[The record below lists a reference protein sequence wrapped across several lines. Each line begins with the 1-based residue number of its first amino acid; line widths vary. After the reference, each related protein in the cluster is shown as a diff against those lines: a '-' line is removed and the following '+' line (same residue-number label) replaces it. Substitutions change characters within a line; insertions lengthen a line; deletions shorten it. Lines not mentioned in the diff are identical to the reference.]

1 MTLDAH
7 SRARPD
13 EARVTHVD
21 LTLRADFAA
30 HRLEG
35 TAWLTFAAAPGATEL
50 TLDTRGLAIEAV
62 TDSEG
67 APLAFV
73 LEESDALLGAALR
86 ISLSSAPRA
95 IVVRYATSVAPPSP
109 ALQWL
114 APEQTAGGR
123 HPFLFTQGHAI
134 ETRSWLPLQDSPAV
148 RITYT
153 ARVTVPR
160 GLTAVMSA
168 EARGV
173 EAGTARHAEDE
184 ATFDFA
190 MREPI
195 PPYLIALAVGEL
207 ARHEVGPRSAVLA
220 EPATLARAA
229 YELAELERILEA
241 AETLLGPYRWGR
253 FDVLVMPPS
262 FPYGGMENPRLVFAS
277 PSLLAGD
284 RSLVTVIAHELAHA
298 WAGNLVTNATWDD
311 FWINEGTTVY
321 LELLL
326 HAALWGDARA
336 ALLRRWGHGEL
347 CAEIERMN
355 APDTRLCY
363 EMTGR
368 DPAEGVTVIPYL
380 KGASFFWALEQVVG
394 QEALLAWL
402 RGWFERRAFTSV
414 TTSELLEDLRDH
426 LPGARDLDLARWTR
440 EPGPPPPQADPPA
453 SSLFDE
459 VERAVAHVARG
470 GALSEVRLERWP
482 PQALRQFLGS
492 LRVAYAPG
500 SPPPGRVAELDR
512 SFHFSESRNAEVTAP
527 WLRLAI
533 QARLEGAPPRIEAFL
548 RAQGRSKF
556 LRPIY
561 ADLLAS
567 EWGAPIAR
575 ALFEET
581 RPRLH
586 ALVRAGLDRL
596 FEPARGA

>member
-1 MTLDAH
+1 MSRDVH

-21 LTLRADFAA
+21 LTLRVDFAA
-30 HRLEG
+30 QKLEG
-35 TAWLTFAAAPGATEL
+35 TARLTFTAAPGARDL
-50 TLDTRGLAIEAV
+50 VLDTRHLAIEAV

-67 APLAFV
+67 TPLTFV
-73 LEESDALLGAALR
+73 LEERDALLGAALR
-86 ISLSSAPRA
+86 ISLSSAPSA
-95 IVVRYATSVAPPSP
+95 VVVRYATSVAPPSP

-134 ETRSWLPLQDSPAV
+134 ETRSWVPLQDSPDV

-153 ARVTVPR
+153 AQITVPR
-160 GLTAVMSA
+160 GLSAVMSA
-168 EARGV
+168 EASG
-173 EAGTARHAEDE
+173 AEERADDGL
-184 ATFDFA
+184 TTYGFA

-207 ARHEVGPRSAVLA
+207 ARHEVGPRTAVLA
-220 EPATLARAA
+220 EPATLERAA
-229 YELAELERILEA
+229 HEFSELERIVEA
-241 AETLLGPYRWGR
+241 AEALLGPYRWGR

-284 RSLVTVIAHELAHA
+284 RSLVTVLAHELAHA

-336 ALLRRWGHGEL
+336 DLLRRWGHGEL
-347 CAEIERMN
+347 CAEIGRM
-355 APDTRLCY
+355 AARGEGAHADTRLCY
-363 EMTGR
+363 AMTGR
-368 DPAEGVTVIPYL
+368 DPAEGVTMIPYL
-380 KGASFFWALEQVVG
+380 KGASFFWALEQRVG
-394 QEALLAWL
+394 REAVLAWL

-414 TTSELLEDLRDH
+414 TTTELLDDLREH
-426 LPGARDLDLARWTR
+426 LAGANELELERWTR
-440 EPGPPPPQADPPA
+440 EPGPPPPEADPPP

-459 VERAVAHVARG
+459 AERAVAHVMRG
-470 GALSEVRLERWP
+470 GTLAELPLERWP
-482 PQALRQFLGS
+482 PQAVRHFLGALHTAQLS
-492 LRVAYAPG
+492 RE
-500 SPPPGRVAELDR
+500 RIAELDR
-512 SFHFSESRNAEVTAP
+512 TFRFSESANAEVLLP

-533 QARLEGAPPRIEAFL
+533 HARYEPARPRVEAFL
-548 RAQGRSKF
+548 REQGRSKF
-556 LRPIY
+556 LRPLY
-561 ADLLAS
+561 ADLLES
-567 EWGAPIAR
+567 DWGTPLAR
-575 ALFEET
+575 AVFEET

-596 FEPARGA
+596 FEAARSA